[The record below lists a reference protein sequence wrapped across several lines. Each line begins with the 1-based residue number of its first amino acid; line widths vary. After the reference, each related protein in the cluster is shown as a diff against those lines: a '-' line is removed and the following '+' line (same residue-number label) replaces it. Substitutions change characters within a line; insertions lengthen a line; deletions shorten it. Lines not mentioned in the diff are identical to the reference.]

1 MGEVFYYLGS
11 FEGDRVEELEGVD
24 IHVLRCR
31 RGIPIPDQMQK
42 KITHLLLPH
51 LFGGPH
57 IVSGEMACAAQIGP
71 LGVRAVGLEKQIL
84 FHLVV

>member
-11 FEGDRVEELEGVD
+11 FEGNHIEELEGAD
-24 IHVLRCR
+24 IHVLGCR
-31 RGIPIPDQMQK
+31 RGIPIPEQMQK

-51 LFGGPH
+51 LLGGPH
-57 IVSGEMACAAQIGP
+57 IVSSEMAGAAKIGP

-84 FHLVV
+84 FHLIV